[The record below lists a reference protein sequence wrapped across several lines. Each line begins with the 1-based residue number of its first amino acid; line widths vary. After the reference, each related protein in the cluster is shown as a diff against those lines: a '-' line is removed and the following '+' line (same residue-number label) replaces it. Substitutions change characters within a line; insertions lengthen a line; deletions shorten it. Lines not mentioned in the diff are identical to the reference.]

1 MAIFH
6 VQRQCWQR
14 WPRVLI
20 VERVND
26 DDSKEER
33 RYIPEGG
40 TRDEWNDRI
49 RRHIRDYS
57 KAAEKLNARILEES
71 EVPGLKAEID
81 GLRWAVEERDQL
93 IRDLLIAYFDGT
105 ECRLGDCRDC
115 GSRDWPHACEG
126 WLLFDRAEQMGVE
139 V

>member
-1 MAIFH
+1 MAQYH

-20 VERVND
+20 MERKGED
-26 DDSKEER
+26 GGHEER

-40 TRDEWNDRI
+40 TRDEWNDRLRGYI
-49 RRHIRDYS
+49 REYS

-71 EVPGLKAEID
+71 EVPGLKAEVD
-81 GLRWAVEERDQL
+81 GLRWAIEERDQL
-93 IRDLLIAYFDGT
+93 IRDMLAFEDHHCADCLCNDSDGKR
-105 ECRLGDCRDC
+105 EMKSCFAARRF
-115 GSRDWPHACEG
+115 AE
-126 WLLFDRAEQMGVE
+126 RAEQMGIE